1 MGLGKVLGAYK
12 DPKSYIAL
20 LKMPELF
27 IELYRRANTV
37 FEVVRAA
44 CSEREER
51 NMTPFLERAAS
62 QPANQPA

>member
-1 MGLGKVLGAYK
+1 LEGSKEWDWVRYLLGAYK

-37 FEVVRAA
+37 FEVVRAVKGKK
-44 CSEREER
+44 E
-51 NMTPFLERAAS
+51 T
-62 QPANQPA
+62 